1 MTLGR
6 MPRLIAAT
14 LFYLSNDVYFQVG
27 LVTTIGLSAKNA
39 ILIVEFAKERL
50 AAGNKLIE
58 VTLGAARQRL
68 RPSS

>member
-1 MTLGR
+1 

-14 LFYLSNDVYFQVG
+14 LFYLSNDVYFQVRPPDTDRA
-27 LVTTIGLSAKNA
+27 LREECDSDRRVRQ
-39 ILIVEFAKERL
+39 ERL
-50 AAGNKLIE
+50 AAGNKLID